1 MNTGWE
7 RRPLNGALNFCV
19 LQAFP
24 LDEQRVRDATEDLP
38 EGLASHAKPGTGHVL
53 NALINH

>member
-53 NALINH
+53 KCFD